1 MRVAVTGAAG
11 LLGRSITRYLAE
23 RGLELR
29 ALIRSEAQGRALK
42 VDRLVSIVTADILS
56 TSRLVSAFMGCDAVV
71 HCAARV
77 QPRGPAREFYV
88 ANVLGTKA
96 VLEACREARVPRLV
110 HISSQGVYDLDDA
123 RDGELI
129 DETSATES
137 RPERRGAYSR
147 TKLAA
152 EHLLRRMSSTSPTPH
167 VVILRPGALYGPDH
181 VLGPG
186 PLGTWLPHSG
196 WGVAVGRLDTHLNF
210 THVDNVAE
218 AVRLALCGDVPTGS
232 TFNVVDD
239 EDLTQEKYMRM
250 LGQHILLV
258 NPAWMRAAFWL
269 AWAIGPGRFRHAVD
283 PVRVAHA
290 TRNVAYST
298 QAARQRLGWSPV
310 RAFAVKSALGDS
322 ATSQRSVRSVPDSRP
337 ENP

>member
-11 LLGRSITRYLAE
+11 LLGRSITRYLVE

-29 ALIRSEAQGRALK
+29 AIVRSEAQGRALK

-56 TSRLVSAFMGCDAVV
+56 TPRLVSAFMGCDAVV

-77 QPRGPAREFYV
+77 QLGGLAREFYV

-167 VVILRPGALYGPDH
+167 VVILRPGAYL
-181 VLGPG
+181 
-186 PLGTWLPHSG
+186 
-196 WGVAVGRLDTHLNF
+196 
-210 THVDNVAE
+210 
-218 AVRLALCGDVPTGS
+218 VRIVKGGKPMLRFAPTYVRVPTGAAIRLVTPGGSSPETRRTRQCPS
-232 TFNVVDD
+232 TARTSG
-239 EDLTQEKYMRM
+239 ERSSM
-250 LGQHILLV
+250 
-258 NPAWMRAAFWL
+258 A
-269 AWAIGPGRFRHAVD
+269 
-283 PVRVAHA
+283 
-290 TRNVAYST
+290 S
-298 QAARQRLGWSPV
+298 QA
-310 RAFAVKSALGDS
+310 
-322 ATSQRSVRSVPDSRP
+322 
-337 ENP
+337 